1 MNDPLYQQLREL
13 SWRRERSDA
22 EEAQVQAFLAAHPEA
37 QAGWEGEVGLNRL
50 LNQLP
55 DVPVA
60 SNFTARVLQAV
71 EREAGQ
77 QDQVGKVRWK
87 LWWRAVGWLPKTAV
101 AAISLSVILFGYHQ
115 HQVAARKQMAK
126 SLPPVSNII
135 SFTSLEIW
143 EHFDDINRLSQT
155 PPQADRELLALRY

>member
-1 MNDPLYQQLREL
+1 MNDPLYHQLREL
-13 SWRRERSDA
+13 SWRRKLTDA
-22 EEAQVQAFLAAHPEA
+22 EEAQIRAFLAAHPEA
-37 QAGWEGEVGLNRL
+37 QTDWEREVGLNRL
-50 LNQLP
+50 LEHLP

-77 QDQVGKVRWK
+77 QARAAKFMRK
-87 LWWRAVGWLPKTAV
+87 LWWPAVGWLPRAAV
-101 AAISLSVILFGYHQ
+101 VAVVLCIGVFGYH
-115 HQVAARKQMAK
+115 HHRVTVRKQMAK
-126 SLPPVSNII
+126 SLAPVSNII